1 MMRTVP
7 NRATICFF
15 VSSPMTL
22 KTLEPH
28 IRLLG
33 QSQRV
38 VVVANFNFG
47 APFVT
52 DAGPVSVVHMPVIRG
67 LSPVS
72 DLATLV
78 GLLSLFF
85 KIKPEVLVTLTP
97 KAGLVGQIAGTLA
110 RIPTRIH
117 WFTGQV
123 WSNKRGLLR
132 GSLKLADRLI
142 ASLCTFGWVD
152 GHAQLSFLESQRVV
166 SRQKFSVPLHGSVAG
181 VDTDCFRPNA
191 TVRAEVRGELEIG
204 LDEVVISYLGRLTRD
219 KGVVDL
225 ANALVGSRKLSNIC
239 LVAMGPDE
247 EGIQGE
253 FERTLKRG
261 DINCR
266 FLGHVTDPEKYLQA
280 SDIFC
285 LPSYREGFPTSV
297 LQASAVGL
305 PVVVSRIYGT
315 EGTFLEGITG
325 ISFPPGNLQE
335 LADVISALVDS
346 KETRQQMGAAAREYV
361 FDHFRESD
369 VVTTVV
375 REIRGSLGKLH
386 TGRAAGNS
394 PTIPAA
400 KAHHSGLG
408 NITL

>member
-1 MMRTVP
+1 MRIAP
-7 NRATICFF
+7 NRATICFL

-28 IRLLG
+28 IRALAK
-33 QSQRV
+33 SQRV
-38 VVVANFNFG
+38 VVVANFDFG
-47 APFVT
+47 APFFT
-52 DAGPVSVVHMPVIRG
+52 DAGYVSVVHLPMIRR
-67 LSPVS
+67 LAPVS
-72 DLATLV
+72 DFETLV
-78 GLLSLFF
+78 GLLSLFS
-85 KIKPEVLVTLTP
+85 KIKPEVLVTVTP
-97 KAGLVGQIAGTLA
+97 KAGLLGQIAGMLA

-166 SRQKFSVPLHGSVAG
+166 SRRKFSVLLHGSVAG

-225 ANALVGSRKLSNIC
+225 ANALVRSRKLSNIC

-247 EGIQGE
+247 EGIQEE
-253 FERTLKRG
+253 FERALKRG

-325 ISFPPGNLQE
+325 ISFSPGNLEE
-335 LADVISALVDS
+335 LAGVIWSLIDSREKS
-346 KETRQQMGAAAREYV
+346 KEMGLAAREYV
-361 FDHFRESD
+361 LSNFKQIDLVNAFVE
-369 VVTTVV
+369 
-375 REIRGSLGKLH
+375 EIRHHVEEG
-386 TGRAAGNS
+386 
-394 PTIPAA
+394 PTVPAKEA
-400 KAHHSGLG
+400 
-408 NITL
+408 